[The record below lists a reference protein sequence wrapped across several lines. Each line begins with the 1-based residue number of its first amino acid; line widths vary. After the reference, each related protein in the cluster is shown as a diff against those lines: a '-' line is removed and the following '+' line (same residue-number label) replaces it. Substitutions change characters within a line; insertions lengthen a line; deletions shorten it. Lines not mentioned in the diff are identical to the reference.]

1 MFGRLI
7 GIVFGFVV
15 FNFPGALIGY
25 FIGRYFDRSVN
36 GLGRGGMSAEEQ
48 AAAQQVF
55 FETVFSLMGILAKAD
70 GRVSEAEIAQATAVM
85 DQQGLSQEHRHQA
98 IALFKSGAAGEFTI
112 DEIMAKFNQT
122 CARYANLKRM
132 LLAYLIGAAMADGT
146 IDQQEQQILA
156 EVSKAMGIS
165 DFAFKQLLAMIQAQ
179 SNFKAGGQQG
189 YQNGGAYH
197 RPATTQQE
205 LAVAYQALGVSEG
218 DDDKTLK
225 RAYRKLMSENH
236 PDKLR
241 GQGVPDD
248 MLRMATERS
257 QEITTAYELIKKQRS
272 GK

>member
-1 MFGRLI
+1 M
-7 GIVFGFVV
+7 
-15 FNFPGALIGY
+15 
-25 FIGRYFDRSVN
+25 N

-85 DQQGLSQEHRHQA
+85 DQQGLSPEHRQQA
-98 IALFKSGAAGEFTI
+98 IKLFKAGAADEFSI
-112 DEIMAKFNQT
+112 DEIMAKFNHT
-122 CARYANLKRM
+122 CSRYANLKRM
-132 LLAYLIGAAMADGT
+132 LLAYLIGAAMADGV
-146 IDQQEQQILA
+146 IDEKEQQILA
-156 EVSKAMGIS
+156 DVSRAMGIS

-189 YQNGGAYH
+189 YQNNGYS
-197 RPATTQQE
+197 RPPSTQQE

-257 QEITTAYELIKKQRS
+257 QEITTAYELIKKHRS